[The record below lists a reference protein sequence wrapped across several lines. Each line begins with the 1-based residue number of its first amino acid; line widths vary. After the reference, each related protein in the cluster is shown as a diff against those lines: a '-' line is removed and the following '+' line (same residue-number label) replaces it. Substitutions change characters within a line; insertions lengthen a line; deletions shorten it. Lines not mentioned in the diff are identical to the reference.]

1 MVTIVL
7 PTCQL
12 SFFCCVPKKQHL
24 KFQVIR
30 LLKLLFVGLSKPLI
44 NMFKCAM
51 CEALFDMWNMEQGG
65 STWVEMKYGYSSL
78 NVRMF

>member
-1 MVTIVL
+1 
-7 PTCQL
+7 
-12 SFFCCVPKKQHL
+12 
-24 KFQVIR
+24 
-30 LLKLLFVGLSKPLI
+30 
-44 NMFKCAM
+44 MFKCAM